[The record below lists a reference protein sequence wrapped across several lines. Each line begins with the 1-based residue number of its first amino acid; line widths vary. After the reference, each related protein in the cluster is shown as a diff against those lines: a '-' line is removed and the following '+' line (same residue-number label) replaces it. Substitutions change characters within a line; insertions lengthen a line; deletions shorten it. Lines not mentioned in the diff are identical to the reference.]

1 MKKIF
6 ITIFSAAII
15 LTSCSKTATQASGY
29 AVDET
34 YADLSVSDLH
44 TKYYSSHRLQTIV
57 DAPLADNYE
66 NTDQP
71 YMEFPQGVKVVF
83 WDSQMKEKSTL
94 TSEYAVYYQ
103 KKKLWEARKNVV
115 VTNED
120 GTTLKTEQLFGD
132 EAANKIFSVKKVT
145 VIESDGSVIEGK
157 KGFESNMSFSNYK
170 FLDVNGIVKL
180 NEQYGN
186 DLDVTQN
193 NTQDQTN

>member
-1 MKKIF
+1 MKRIF
-6 ITIFSAAII
+6 LLIIVSSIFFVVACNHSSPQ
-15 LTSCSKTATQASGY
+15 TDGY

-44 TKYYSSHRLQTIV
+44 TKYYSSHRLQTTV
-57 DAPLADNYE
+57 DAPLADNYNNCE
-66 NTDQP
+66 QP
-71 YMEFPQGVKVVF
+71 YMEFPQGVRVVF

-132 EAANKIFSVKKVT
+132 ESANKIFSVKKVT
-145 VIESDGSVIEGK
+145 VIEPDGSVIEGK

-170 FLDVNGIVKL
+170 FLDVNGIVQL
-180 NEQYGN
+180 NQQYGN
-186 DLDVTQN
+186 DLDVTQ
-193 NTQDQTN
+193 TNDSIQN